1 MTRYRSITMASHA
14 WLEGLLQ
21 PGDRVLD
28 ATAGNGGDTLWL
40 AQQVGASGHVWAF
53 DRQAVALENTQH
65 SLAAAGLLS
74 RVTLVEGNH
83 AQLEHDLPRDAQ
95 ANLAAIVFNLG
106 YLPGADRGLTTEAA
120 STLHALSVSWEWLR
134 PGGALLVCSTIHRNK
149 TDIGINRSRPD
160 PPPGTLSPHTA
171 AKRMN
176 VRVAH
181 FSGAT
186 VSVAVRSA
194 RALGIS

>member
-134 PGGALLVCSTIHRNK
+134 PGGALAVVCY
-149 TDIGINRSRPD
+149 
-160 PPPGTLSPHTA
+160 PGHA
-171 AKRMN
+171 
-176 VRVAH
+176 
-181 FSGAT
+181 SGSIEAD
-186 VSVAVRSA
+186 AVRGWFAQQSTA
-194 RALGIS
+194 TRQTSGLIEVGPTRRPAPFLLTLRRKE